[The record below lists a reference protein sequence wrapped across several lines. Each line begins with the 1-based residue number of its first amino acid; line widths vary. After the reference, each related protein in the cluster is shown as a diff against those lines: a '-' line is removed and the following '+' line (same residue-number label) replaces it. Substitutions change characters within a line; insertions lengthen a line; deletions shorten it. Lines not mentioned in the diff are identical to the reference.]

1 MESFIFILTSWAGG
15 GTEKVFENV
24 ADAIHKNFVVSKI
37 LLFVINGFDSKKYSI
52 QDYVTLIFSKTELKK
67 AAKSKEKTVIN
78 FSGDW
83 KSGILSR
90 KISKNYISW
99 IHQNPLTM
107 KTARTG
113 FINFHFLKKSA
124 KIVCVCKEQKEILQN
139 KFDFKNE
146 IDVIYNSVDFAKIRE
161 LSNVPLSHINFKY
174 ILMTARIDFASKDF
188 FTVVDSYLFL
198 PTEMK
203 EKYKLVFL
211 GDGPDKEKLVSYIQ
225 KKIPANLQ
233 KNIILAGFDKNPYR
247 WMKNTSINI
256 LSSKTEGFGV
266 SVIEAMSLCCPEI
279 VTNYT
284 TGAKEISENGKNAEI
299 VEIGNVGQMVQAIQK
314 ILTDKKSRNELVK
327 NASEFVKQFYQENIE
342 KELCLFFNSCIYD
355 QTKQGKQ

>member
-1 MESFIFILTSWAGG
+1 MKLFIFILTSWAGG

-24 ADAIHKNFVVSKI
+24 AEAIHKNFANSKI
-37 LLFVINGFDSKKYSI
+37 FLFVINGFNSKKYSV
-52 QDYVTLIFSKTELKK
+52 QDYVTLIFSKAELKK
-67 AAKSKEKTVIN
+67 TARSKEKTVIN

-107 KTARTG
+107 KTARTA
-113 FINFHFLKKSA
+113 FINFHILKKSA
-124 KIVCVCKEQKEILQN
+124 KLVCVCKEQKEILQN

-146 IDVIYNSVDFAKIRE
+146 INVIYNSVDFAKISD
-161 LSNVPLSHINFKY
+161 LSNIPLSNINFKY

-198 PTEMK
+198 PTELK

-225 KKIPANLQ
+225 KKVPANLQ

-247 WMKNTSINI
+247 WIKNASINI
-256 LSSKTEGFGV
+256 LSSKTEGFSV
-266 SVIEAMSLCCPEI
+266 SVIEAMSLGCPEI
-279 VTNYT
+279 LTNYK
-284 TGAKEISENGKNAEI
+284 TGAKEISENGKNAAI
-299 VEIGNVGQMVQAIQK
+299 VEIGNSKQMAQTIRK
-314 ILTDKKSRNELVK
+314 ILTDKKARDELVE
-327 NASEFVKQFYQENIE
+327 NASEFVKLFYQENIE
-342 KELCLFFNSCIYD
+342 KKLCHFFNSCI
-355 QTKQGKQ
+355 